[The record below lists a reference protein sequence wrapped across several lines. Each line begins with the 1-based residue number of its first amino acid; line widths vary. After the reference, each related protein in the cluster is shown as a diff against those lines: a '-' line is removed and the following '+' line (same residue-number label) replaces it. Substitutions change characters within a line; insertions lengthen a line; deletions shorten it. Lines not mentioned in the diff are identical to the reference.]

1 VWRHTMGT
9 PQSDDVMLY
18 EETDQL
24 FVVHMSK
31 SDSDRFIFVTV
42 RCSTSNCYCL
52 QVSCECVMQRCTGAS
67 YSVCVRKQR
76 AVYMRLCS

>member
-1 VWRHTMGT
+1 MGT
-9 PQSDDVMLY
+9 PQSDDVLLY

-42 RCSTSNCYCL
+42 SALL
-52 QVSCECVMQRCTGAS
+52 QITTT
-67 YSVCVRKQR
+67 
-76 AVYMRLCS
+76 VYK